1 MIPISDATHKAA
13 RFPFINIIL
22 ILANI
27 YVFFLQITSPEAFTY
42 AYALV
47 PSEINLANPYTW
59 YPFVTSMFLHGGFL
73 HIASNMLFLWVFG
86 DNVEGEMPPLIYL
99 FVYLLSGI
107 AGAFLQ
113 YILNPASDI
122 PMLGASGAVAGVL
135 GAYISYFP
143 HHKIKTLLPL
153 FFIFT
158 FVNISAW
165 MMIGYWFL
173 LQILSGFTSLPMQQ
187 EGGVAFFAHI
197 GGFVAGF
204 LMSKMFRINRQEVAV

>member
-1 MIPISDATHKAA
+1 MIPISDADHKAA
-13 RFPFINIIL
+13 RFPFINIAL

-27 YVFFLQITSPEAFTY
+27 YVFFLQVTNPESFTL
-42 AYALV
+42 AYALT
-47 PSEINLANPYTW
+47 PSQIDLASPSTW
-59 YPFVTSMFLHGGFL
+59 YPFVTSMFLHGGIL

-86 DNVEGEMPPLIYL
+86 DNVEGEMPPLVYL
-99 FVYLLSGI
+99 FVYLASGI

-113 YILNPASDI
+113 YILNPTFDI

-143 HHKIKTLLPL
+143 HHRIKTLVPI
-153 FFIFT
+153 FFVIT

-173 LQILSGFTSLPMQQ
+173 LQVLSGVTTLPMEQ

-204 LMSKMFRINRQEVAV
+204 LLSKMFRVNRTQLA